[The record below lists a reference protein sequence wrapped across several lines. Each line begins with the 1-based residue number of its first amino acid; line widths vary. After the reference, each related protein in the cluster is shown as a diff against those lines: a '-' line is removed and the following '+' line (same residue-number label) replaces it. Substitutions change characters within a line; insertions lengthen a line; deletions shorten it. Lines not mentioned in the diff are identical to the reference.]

1 MLLLLRG
8 TTEHPNSYHA
18 GRLKSIGSK
27 RNRPTFEMSANAFR
41 LKPWQ
46 LNQVDHS
53 GKLNWGSLVV
63 LPAVLLTYQV
73 DPRILGL
80 LDELKGQ
87 NFQTRTALASKP
99 TEFELVDLGPSRFR
113 FPNLRVY
120 SIWAHKSCFY
130 KRYRLTC

>member
-1 MLLLLRG
+1 MLLRG
-8 TTEHPNSYHA
+8 TTEHPNSYPA

-46 LNQVDHS
+46 LDQVDHR
-53 GKLNWGSLVV
+53 GKLNWGSLVF

-87 NFQTRTALASKP
+87 NFKHVPHWHLNPLSLNWWTWVHLDSDSPILGFIQFGP
-99 TEFELVDLGPSRFR
+99 TNHAFIAVQINML
-113 FPNLRVY
+113 
-120 SIWAHKSCFY
+120 I
-130 KRYRLTC
+130 